1 MENWKT
7 TKNSIKKEIYT
18 NIQKYFESIS
28 LEDLKPS
35 KWKVP
40 IGGGFYDHNEV
51 NSVIECYLNGS
62 LSIQKPVVE
71 FEENFSTYIGCKYGV
86 ATNSGT
92 SANILALNTLIES
105 GDLMVGDKVA
115 IPATTFISV
124 ATPILQLGLV
134 PVYVDVKED
143 LNMDMQEL
151 KRALLFEDNIKCVMI
166 VHTLGFPADMETL
179 VKLSKEYN
187 FKIVED
193 CCESHGASI
202 NGKKI
207 GSYGDISTWSFYVAH
222 HMTTAEGGMALTNSE
237 NYNTILSELREFG
250 RLKTYEGERFGYTK
264 DNLVD
269 FDERYVFH
277 RIGWNFRM
285 ADAPASIGI
294 QQLKKLDEMNK
305 TRKSNAKF
313 LIDNLK
319 KHKSLILPDYSSD
332 ECEITYYSFPII
344 LKQESQIS
352 RKSFVQ
358 HLESNGVETRAIMC
372 GTLPD
377 QPSLKNTVHVI
388 TGDLKVSRH
397 IRDNAFFIGCHPMLK
412 QEHLQH
418 AVDTIDEYLK

>member
-35 KWKVP
+35 KWKFP

-143 LNMDMQEL
+143 LNMDMQ
-151 KRALLFEDNIKCVMI
+151 
-166 VHTLGFPADMETL
+166 
-179 VKLSKEYN
+179 
-187 FKIVED
+187 
-193 CCESHGASI
+193 
-202 NGKKI
+202 
-207 GSYGDISTWSFYVAH
+207 
-222 HMTTAEGGMALTNSE
+222 
-237 NYNTILSELREFG
+237 
-250 RLKTYEGERFGYTK
+250 
-264 DNLVD
+264 
-269 FDERYVFH
+269 
-277 RIGWNFRM
+277 
-285 ADAPASIGI
+285 
-294 QQLKKLDEMNK
+294 
-305 TRKSNAKF
+305 
-313 LIDNLK
+313 
-319 KHKSLILPDYSSD
+319 
-332 ECEITYYSFPII
+332 
-344 LKQESQIS
+344 
-352 RKSFVQ
+352 
-358 HLESNGVETRAIMC
+358 
-372 GTLPD
+372 
-377 QPSLKNTVHVI
+377 
-388 TGDLKVSRH
+388 
-397 IRDNAFFIGCHPMLK
+397 
-412 QEHLQH
+412 
-418 AVDTIDEYLK
+418 